1 MTYSHKLPLQ
11 KSKYDYVSDFES
23 EMSEANRL
31 LESEGLELIDI
42 KGDCG
47 TSAILGVAHK
57 EVAIECDIVYGHHD
71 GVGLLMTNEAEF
83 KVFKICHAF
92 LN

>member
-1 MTYSHKLPLQ
+1 M
-11 KSKYDYVSDFES
+11 SDFES

-31 LESEGLELIDI
+31 LESEGLELVDI

-47 TSAILGVAHK
+47 TSAILGVAYK

-83 KVFKICHAF
+83 KVFTHSRIT
-92 LN
+92 